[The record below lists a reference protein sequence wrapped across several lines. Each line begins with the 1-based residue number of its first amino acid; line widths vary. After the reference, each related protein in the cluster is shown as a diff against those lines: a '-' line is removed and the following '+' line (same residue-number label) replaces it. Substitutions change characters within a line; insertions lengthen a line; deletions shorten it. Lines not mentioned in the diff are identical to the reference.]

1 MHACCCCSCH
11 GRRRM
16 DRSRWVAIE
25 QLDRSRGDLNI
36 CMGAGPAERRD
47 AVASNTTLHYTIA
60 KHGPELIYMMCRFS
74 WRQNAEPS
82 TLFGLVYYEC
92 RLLTGL
98 RTFSCLR
105 FRAAVASDEQQQQKK
120 ILPSFNSQ
128 ITWKS

>member
-1 MHACCCCSCH
+1 MH
-11 GRRRM
+11 GRR
-16 DRSRWVAIE
+16 
-25 QLDRSRGDLNI
+25 
-36 CMGAGPAERRD
+36 GPAERRD

-120 ILPSFNSQ
+120 NPAFFQLADYLEKLEWPYNRRVLVCFLIFFYFKPLQ
-128 ITWKS
+128 TAL

>member
-1 MHACCCCSCH
+1 MHAAVAHVMAGS
-11 GRRRM
+11 RRM

-25 QLDRSRGDLNI
+25 QLDRSRGDLNK

-82 TLFGLVYYEC
+82 TLFGLVYTIYEC
-92 RLLTGL
+92 RL
-98 RTFSCLR
+98 S
-105 FRAAVASDEQQQQKK
+105 
-120 ILPSFNSQ
+120 
-128 ITWKS
+128 